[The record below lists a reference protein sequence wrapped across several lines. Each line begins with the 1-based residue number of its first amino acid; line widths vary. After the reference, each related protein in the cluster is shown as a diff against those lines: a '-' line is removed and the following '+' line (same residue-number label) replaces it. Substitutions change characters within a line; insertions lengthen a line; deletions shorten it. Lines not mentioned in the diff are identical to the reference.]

1 MDWCIDWCID
11 WGMAGRQVLRQGV
24 ELGFPEAAIG
34 LDPGGG
40 ILHRLRRQAA
50 AVDAAVDFA
59 AEQPGGFEDAQVLGD
74 GGERNVEGRCEF
86 GDGGFAEGQ
95 AHEDSAAGGISEG
108 PEGRVEGSIGGGRR
122 IVNHMV

>member
-11 WGMAGRQVLRQGV
+11 WGMAGRQVLRQDV

-34 LDPGGG
+34 FDPGGG
-40 ILHRLRRQAA
+40 ILHWLRRQAA
-50 AVDAAVDFA
+50 AVDAALDFA
-59 AEQPGGFEDAQVLGD
+59 AEQSGRFENAQVLGD

-95 AHEDSAAGGISEG
+95 AREDSAAGGISEG

>member
-1 MDWCIDWCID
+1 MSR
-11 WGMAGRQVLRQGV
+11 GMAGRQVLRQGV